1 MLIKSY
7 LEAMVK
13 HIKYTT
19 DESGDIIARIPN
31 HQWYYSFGT
40 SHEDARDNLLDTIE
54 SIVLAKIADRD
65 PSIIEE
71 MKSYSISRNTLE
83 YA

>member
-31 HQWYYSFGT
+31 HQ
-40 SHEDARDNLLDTIE
+40 
-54 SIVLAKIADRD
+54 
-65 PSIIEE
+65 
-71 MKSYSISRNTLE
+71 
-83 YA
+83 